1 LNKSIIQSF
10 SYSITK
16 ASIIAQAEDRAK
28 AVGKSFSKYIMDLI
42 EKDLRKDEVSIL
54 SREHQA
60 SITEHIPFLYHDNS
74 EKIELFSKIDSAPD
88 EKLTEFAIHINQI
101 RNHIRDR
108 RKREFRQ
115 SDSKYLR
122 GYPKDIG

>member
-1 LNKSIIQSF
+1 
-10 SYSITK
+10 
-16 ASIIAQAEDRAK
+16 
-28 AVGKSFSKYIMDLI
+28 MDLI
-42 EKDLRKDEVSIL
+42 EKDLRKDEVFL

-101 RNHIRDR
+101 QNHIRDR

>member
-1 LNKSIIQSF
+1 MNKSIIQSF

-60 SITEHIPFLYHDNS
+60 FITEYIPFLYHDNS

-88 EKLTEFAIHINQI
+88 EKLTEFGIHINQI
-101 RNHIRDR
+101 RNHMR
-108 RKREFRQ
+108 
-115 SDSKYLR
+115 
-122 GYPKDIG
+122 

>member
-1 LNKSIIQSF
+1 MNKSIIQSF

-60 SITEHIPFLYHDNS
+60 SITEYIPFLYHDNS

-88 EKLTEFAIHINQI
+88 EKLTEFAIRS

-108 RKREFRQ
+108 RKRVFRQ

>member
-1 LNKSIIQSF
+1 MNKSIIQSF

-60 SITEHIPFLYHDNS
+60 SITEYIPFLYHDNS

-108 RKREFRQ
+108 RKRVFRQ